1 MTGQGQAEAASICY
15 NCLMTHHENLKILA
29 FVGLTGSG
37 KTTAVEHFTKKGF
50 PKVYFGGV
58 IYKAMAEAGIE
69 RTADSERIFREKY
82 REEHGKDVVAN
93 KIVEQIRELAAAGQ
107 HRVIADGIYTWSEYK
122 VMKHAFPGELNVVAI
137 VSPRR
142 TRYHRL
148 ANRVERSYTETEAYE
163 RDQSEI
169 ENLEKGG
176 PIAIADHYII
186 NDDSE
191 EALYEKLESLAQ
203 ELEFTN

>member
-1 MTGQGQAEAASICY
+1 
-15 NCLMTHHENLKILA
+15 
-29 FVGLTGSG
+29 
-37 KTTAVEHFTKKGF
+37 
-50 PKVYFGGV
+50 
-58 IYKAMAEAGIE
+58 MAEAGIE

-191 EALYEKLESLAQ
+191 EALYEKLESLAS

>member
-1 MTGQGQAEAASICY
+1 
-15 NCLMTHHENLKILA
+15 MTHHENLKILA

-148 ANRVERSYTETEAYE
+148 ANRIERSYTETEAYE

-191 EALYEKLESLAQ
+191 DALYEKLESLAS

>member
-1 MTGQGQAEAASICY
+1 
-15 NCLMTHHENLKILA
+15 MTHHENLKILA

-148 ANRVERSYTETEAYE
+148 AHRVERSYTETEAYE

-191 EALYEKLESLAQ
+191 EALYEKLESLTS

>member
-1 MTGQGQAEAASICY
+1 
-15 NCLMTHHENLKILA
+15 MTHHENLKILA

-191 EALYEKLESLAQ
+191 DALYEKLESLAS

>member
-1 MTGQGQAEAASICY
+1 
-15 NCLMTHHENLKILA
+15 MTHHENLKILA

-69 RTADSERIFREKY
+69 RTADSERVFREKY

-191 EALYEKLESLAQ
+191 EALYEKLESLAS

>member
-1 MTGQGQAEAASICY
+1 
-15 NCLMTHHENLKILA
+15 MTHHENLKILA

-93 KIVEQIRELAAAGQ
+93 KIVEQIRKLAAAGQ

-191 EALYEKLESLAQ
+191 EALYEKLESLAS

>member
-1 MTGQGQAEAASICY
+1 
-15 NCLMTHHENLKILA
+15 MTHHENLKILA

-191 EALYEKLESLAQ
+191 EALYEKLESLAS

>member
-1 MTGQGQAEAASICY
+1 
-15 NCLMTHHENLKILA
+15 MTHHENLKILA

>member
-1 MTGQGQAEAASICY
+1 
-15 NCLMTHHENLKILA
+15 MTHHENLKILA

-93 KIVEQIRELAAAGQ
+93 KIVEQIRKLAAAGQ

-148 ANRVERSYTETEAYE
+148 ANRIERSYTETEAYE

-191 EALYEKLESLAQ
+191 EALYEKLESLAS